1 MNPQIGF
8 LLNKALESLGN
19 SNPESAELY
28 LKQALRLQS
37 KNPHVLGLLGVVS
50 SQQGRHLEGLKYSQ
64 DSLKALPRNPLTLS
78 NIGNIYFELKEHENA
93 LDAYD
98 KSIKIDPQNPEAWS
112 NKGNTLQELKRF
124 EEALTHYDQ
133 ALSLEPN
140 YAEAWSNKGN
150 ALQGLKRFEEAIT
163 HYDKALS
170 LNPNYAEAWSNKG
183 NALQGLK
190 RFEEAIAHY
199 DQALS
204 LKRDYAKGYANK
216 ANSLNELKRFEEAIA
231 HYDQALRL
239 NPNYAEAW
247 TSKGNTL
254 HELKRFDESIIHHD
268 KALSLKP
275 EYAEGWLNKGV
286 VLNQMKQLDEAM
298 ACYDKA
304 LSINPNMDWVYGYLI
319 HLKMKIASWSGL
331 ADSLGEISKKL
342 MANQKLMSPF
352 VLLSLSDEPLL
363 HQQAAQIFTN
373 DKFPFNPTLGVIPK
387 HANKEKIRIAYFS
400 PDFQNHPVSFLT
412 AELFEIHDRSQFE
425 VFAFSLQKAPI
436 GDEMNLRL
444 RNSFDQFIDVD
455 SMSDAEIAQLAREL
469 EIDIA
474 IDLTGSTQNCRTGIF
489 AYRAAP
495 IQVNWLGYPGT
506 IGADFM
512 DYIIADKT
520 IIPDSCQ
527 QFYSEKVV
535 HLPDTYM
542 VDDSKRIASSKVFT
556 REEFGLPKNAFVF
569 CCFNNDFK
577 FNPQVLDG
585 WSRILLAVENS
596 VLWLSENNEAFRA
609 NIKMESEKRGINA
622 SRIIF
627 APRVELMADH
637 LARYALA
644 DLFLDTHPYG
654 AHTTAVDSLKA
665 GIPVLTFM
673 GQSFPSR
680 VAASLLNAINL
691 PELITNSQ
699 EEYEA
704 LAIELAMNPNK
715 LADIKLKLANNRLNT
730 PLFNTPI
737 FANNIET
744 AYTKMHKR
752 YQANL
757 QPDHIFIL

>member
-19 SNPESAELY
+19 SNLESAELF
-28 LKQALRLQS
+28 LKQALRLQA

-50 SQQGRHLEGLKYSQ
+50 SQQGRHLEALKYSQ
-64 DSLKALPRNPLTLS
+64 DSLKALPNNPLTLS
-78 NIGNIYFELKEHENA
+78 NLGNIYFELKEYKNA

-112 NKGNTLQELKRF
+112 NKGNTLQELKQF
-124 EEALTHYDQ
+124 EEALTHYDK
-133 ALSLEPN
+133 ALSLHPN

-163 HYDKALS
+163 HYDQS
-170 LNPNYAEAWSNKG
+170 
-183 NALQGLK
+183 
-190 RFEEAIAHY
+190 
-199 DQALS
+199 LS
-204 LKRDYAKGYANK
+204 LKRNYAKGYANK
-216 ANSLNELKRFEEAIA
+216 ANSLNALKRFEEAITY
-231 HYDQALRL
+231 YDQAISL

-254 HELKRFDESIIHHD
+254 QELKRLEEAITHHD

-275 EYAEGWLNKGV
+275 DYADGWLNKGV
-286 VLNQMKQLDEAM
+286 VLNGTKRLDEAM

-304 LSINPNMDWVYGYLI
+304 LKLNPTMDWVYGYFI
-319 HLKMKIASWSGL
+319 HLKMKMGNWSGL
-331 ADSLGEISKKL
+331 ADSLVEISKKI
-342 MANQKLMSPF
+342 MSGHKLVSPF
-352 VLLSLSDEPLL
+352 VVLSLSDDPLL
-363 HQQAAQIFTN
+363 HQKAAQIFAS
-373 DKFPFNPTLGVIPK
+373 DKFPFNPTLGPIPRRAK
-387 HANKEKIRIAYFS
+387 HKIRIAYFS
-400 PDFQNHPVSFLT
+400 PDFQSHPVSFLT
-412 AELFEIHDRSQFE
+412 AELFETHDRSQFE
-425 VFAFSLQKAPI
+425 VFAFSLQKSPI
-436 GDEMNLRL
+436 GDKMNLRL
-444 RNSFDQFIDVD
+444 RKGFDQFIDVD
-455 SMSDAEIAQLAREL
+455 SMSDSEVAQLAREL

-474 IDLTGSTQNCRTGIF
+474 IDLTGPTQHCRTGIF
-489 AYRAAP
+489 SYRAAP

-506 IGADFM
+506 IGTDFI
-512 DYIIADKT
+512 DYIIADKI
-520 IIPDSCQ
+520 IIPSSSQ
-527 QFYSEKVV
+527 QFYNEKIV

-542 VDDSKRIASSKVFT
+542 VDDSQRIASSVVFT
-556 REEFGLPKNAFVF
+556 REEFGLPNNAFVF

-585 WSRILLAVENS
+585 WSRIFLATQDS
-596 VLWLSENNEAFRA
+596 VLWVSENNEFFRV
-609 NIKMESEKRGINA
+609 NIKTEFERRGVDA

-637 LARYALA
+637 LARYSLA

-665 GIPVLTFM
+665 GIPVLTCM

-715 LADIKLKLANNRLNT
+715 LKDVKLKLANNLLNA
-730 PLFNTPI
+730 PLFNTPL
-737 FANNIET
+737 FTKNIEA
-744 AYTKMHKR
+744 AYTRMHEQCK
-752 YQANL
+752 AGLN
-757 QPDHIFIL
+757 PEHISIA